1 MSNSNS
7 YVENEV
13 EKFNHPIDIYNDSS
27 QSNAKSLD
35 TLKLIFIFKT

>member
-1 MSNSNS
+1 MSKSNS

-35 TLKLIFIFKT
+35 ISRNKRFKNK